1 MAGELTK
8 AQAAWPGGDMLSGKH
23 PRGNPSQ
30 VVYEEEQGLV
40 FPDIS
45 PQAPTHFL
53 VIFTKH
59 KFQISATEDE
69 NERGFFTTEP
79 PEKPIVR
86 VAVMKF
92 PLQKLFLELSLPL

>member
-69 NERGFFTTEP
+69 NERLLGHLI
-79 PEKPIVR
+79 IVGWKCA
-86 VAVMKF
+86 AVLGLK
-92 PLQKLFLELSLPL
+92 